1 MTILKMKCIS
11 SAHRTQTTPRYG
23 QNSEP
28 WQRAAERFQESC
40 ALIGYWRPR
49 CIRKFCPQGSMRS
62 PRQLHHERSVRIVL
76 DNRLETEHAEY
87 DPVTYEYIAIVFML
101 GCDHS
106 SEEFDALLIISA
118 KDLRLASLD
127 KRIQRLVKNLH
138 VHAMKVLL
146 FSCLSLD
153 EFVQC

>member
-1 MTILKMKCIS
+1 
-11 SAHRTQTTPRYG
+11 
-23 QNSEP
+23 
-28 WQRAAERFQESC
+28 
-40 ALIGYWRPR
+40 
-49 CIRKFCPQGSMRS
+49 MRS
-62 PRQLHHERSVRIVL
+62 PRQLHHKRSVRIVL

-87 DPVTYEYIAIVFML
+87 DPVAYEYVAVYSE
-101 GCDHS
+101 HS

-127 KRIQRLVKNLH
+127 ERIQRLVENLH
-138 VHAMKVLL
+138 VHAMKVLP